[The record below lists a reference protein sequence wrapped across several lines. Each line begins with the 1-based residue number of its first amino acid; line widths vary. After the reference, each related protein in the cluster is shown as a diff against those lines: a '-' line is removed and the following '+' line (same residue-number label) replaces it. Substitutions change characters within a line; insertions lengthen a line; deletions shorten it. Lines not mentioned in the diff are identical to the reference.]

1 MPDETYGRRA
11 RRIGQARLGG
21 MRTVLTVAGWLLLL
35 QGAAG
40 LADAAWGW
48 WKWADGLLVVNA
60 LPVLRRYEVFA
71 SIVIGALGIAL
82 LATAGS
88 LRRKKEEI

>member
-88 LRRKKEEI
+88 LRREEEDG